1 VITLEE
7 VSKSFDSRVVLQPT
21 SLTVEAGHCLA
32 LVGPS
37 GCGKSTLLRL
47 LVGLLSPDR
56 GRIVVGETLLTRASI
71 VAIRRRTGYVIQ
83 AGGLFPHMTA
93 SENVTLLARHLGW
106 SSDRTAMRLQR
117 LVSLVGIDTGLL
129 KRYPAQLS
137 GGEQQR
143 IGIMRALMLD
153 PPVLL
158 LDEPMGALD
167 QLARARLREDLKRI
181 FLELRKTVIVV
192 THDLGEAAALGDQIA
207 LMRAGCIV
215 QRGTLA
221 ELVETPADD
230 FVREFIAADASCR

>member
-1 VITLEE
+1 MITLEE

-21 SLTVEAGHCLA
+21 SLTVEAGRCLA

-47 LVGLLSPDR
+47 LVGLLSPDH
-56 GRIVVGETLLTRASI
+56 GRIVVGETLLTPASV

-93 SENVTLLARHLGW
+93 GENVTLLARHLGW
-106 SSDRTAMRLQR
+106 PSDRISIRLPR
-117 LVSLVGIDTGLL
+117 LVSLVAIETGLL
-129 KRYPAQLS
+129 NRYPAQLS

-167 QLARARLREDLKRI
+167 QLARAKLREDLKRI

-207 LMRAGCIV
+207 LMRAGRIV

-221 ELVETPADD
+221 ELVEAPADD
-230 FVREFIAADASCR
+230 FVREFIAADASCG